1 LIAPYLDPQRHVC
14 LEGRPMLCIRRREFI
29 TLFGGAAA
37 TWPMEALAQQGRR
50 IGVLMA
56 RAESDPPQQAY
67 LQAFRI
73 RIQELGW
80 TDGDN
85 VRIDYRWTAGV
96 LERFRTAAKELVALR
111 PDVIL
116 ADATPSV
123 VALRGETQTVPIVF
137 VNVNDPIGSG
147 FVASLARPGGTIT
160 GFTNFEFSLGGKWL
174 SLLKEIAP
182 NLKRVALLYNPMTAP
197 YFRLYLR
204 AIETAAPLQGVEPVP
219 TPVEEPAAIDRA
231 VRAFAREPNGG
242 LLILPDSFLFT
253 HRDRVI
259 ALAAQHSLP
268 VIGGDRF
275 YARSGGLIAY
285 GTDVAADYRGAASY
299 VDRILRGAKPSDL
312 PVQAPTA
319 FQLHINL
326 KTARALGLKVPA
338 TLLAIADEVI
348 E

>member
-1 LIAPYLDPQRHVC
+1 
-14 LEGRPMLCIRRREFI
+14 MLCIRRREFI
-29 TLFGGAAA
+29 TLLGGAAA
-37 TWPMEALAQQGRR
+37 TWPMAALAQQGRR

-73 RIQELGW
+73 RFQELGW

-96 LERFRTAAKELVALR
+96 LERFRTAAMELVALK

-123 VALRGETQTVPIVF
+123 VALRGETQTIPIIF

-147 FVASLARPGGTIT
+147 FVASLARPGGPIT
-160 GFTNFEFSLGGKWL
+160 RFTNFEFSLGGKWL

-204 AIETAAPLQGVEPVP
+204 AIETAAPLHGVEPVP
-219 TPVEEPAAIDRA
+219 MPVQEPAEIDRA

-242 LLILPDSFLFT
+242 LLLLPDSFLT
-253 HRDRVI
+253 VHRDRVMT
-259 ALAAQHSLP
+259 LAEQYSLP
-268 VIGGDRF
+268 AVGDAQS
-275 YARSGGLIAY
+275 YARSGSLISY
-285 GTDVAADYRGAASY
+285 GFDNAAAFRGAASY

-312 PVQAPTA
+312 PVQAPTI
-319 FQLHINL
+319 FRLYINL
-326 KTARALGLKVPA
+326 KTARALGLNVPA